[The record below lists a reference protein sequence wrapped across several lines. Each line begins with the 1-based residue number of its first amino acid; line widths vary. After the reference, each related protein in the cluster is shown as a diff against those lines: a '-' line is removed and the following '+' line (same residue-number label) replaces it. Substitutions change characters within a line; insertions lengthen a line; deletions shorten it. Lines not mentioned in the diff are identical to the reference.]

1 MNDKFINT
9 PDCNHQTAAS
19 GGLPLTG
26 FKLGKVILSPP
37 ILMAPMA
44 GVSDLPF
51 RLITRSFGC
60 KFAFAE
66 MISARALSHKGKKTH
81 KMIASVPEDK
91 PLGVQLLGAEAI
103 FIQQAIEILNQS
115 DFEVLDF
122 NAACPVRKATNRG
135 EGAALLK
142 DPKKLHKL
150 LKIIVSESRLPA
162 SVKIRSG
169 WDEKSINAVEVAQL
183 AEDAGV
189 KTLLIHGRTK
199 AQSYR
204 GKVDYDIIR
213 QVKEAVKIPVV
224 GSGDALSPEL
234 VKKMFDE
241 TGCDAVAIARG
252 ALGNPWIFPQTVRL
266 LKDGATAPPPS
277 LDEPEGT
284 ASSELIKTMHRHF
297 ELSCGFHGERIG
309 VIIFR
314 KFFYWYTRRIAGIK
328 PLREKAFRAKTK
340 EEIINIINE
349 LRQTALIPHPQYKE
363 LTN

>member
-1 MNDKFINT
+1 MLN
-9 PDCNHQTAAS
+9 
-19 GGLPLTG
+19 
-26 FKLGKVILSPP
+26 FKLGKVTLTPP
-37 ILMAPMA
+37 ILLAPMA

-66 MISARALSHKGKKTH
+66 MISARALAHKGKKTL
-81 KMIASVPEDK
+81 KMISSTPEDK
-91 PLGVQLLGAEAI
+91 PLGVQLLGAEAV

-122 NAACPVRKATNRG
+122 NAACPVRKAVNRG

-142 DPKKLHKL
+142 DPKKLHTL
-150 LKIIVSESRLPA
+150 LKIIVRESRLPA

-169 WDEKSINAVEVAQL
+169 WDENLINAVEVAQL

-224 GSGDALSPEL
+224 GSGDAFSPEL

-277 LDEPEGT
+277 LDE
-284 ASSELIKTMHRHF
+284 LIKTMLKHF
-297 ELSCGFHGERIG
+297 ELSCEFHGERIG

-314 KFFYWYTRRIAGIK
+314 KFFYWYTRRIPGIR
-328 PLREKAFRAKTK
+328 PFREQAFRAKTK
-340 EEIINIINE
+340 EQIINVINE
-349 LRQTALIPHPQYKE
+349 LKEVDLITTLNKK
-363 LTN
+363 N

>member
-1 MNDKFINT
+1 M
-9 PDCNHQTAAS
+9 
-19 GGLPLTG
+19 
-26 FKLGKVILSPP
+26 FKLGKIVISPP
-37 ILMAPMA
+37 IIMAPMA

-60 KFAFAE
+60 EFAFTE
-66 MISARALSHKGKKTH
+66 MISARALAHNGKKTL
-81 KMIASVPEDK
+81 KMISSTPEDK
-91 PLGVQLLGAEAI
+91 PLGVQLLGAEPI
-103 FIQQAIEILNQS
+103 FIQRAIEILNQS
-115 DFEVLDF
+115 NFEVLDF
-122 NAACPVRKATNRG
+122 NAACPVKKATNRG

-142 DPKKLHKL
+142 DPKKLYNL
-150 LKIIVSESRLPA
+150 LKIIVSESRLPP
-162 SVKIRSG
+162 SVKIRAG
-169 WDEKSINAVEVAQL
+169 WDENSINAVEVARL

-189 KTLLIHGRTK
+189 KTILIHGRTR

-204 GKVDYDIIR
+204 GKVDYNIIR

-252 ALGNPWIFPQTVRL
+252 AIGNPWIFPQTVQL
-266 LKDGATAPPPS
+266 LNNGSTAPPPS
-277 LDEPEGT
+277 LNEPEGT
-284 ASSELIKTMHRHF
+284 ASSELIKTMQKHF
-297 ELSCGFHGERIG
+297 ALSCDFHGERIG

-314 KFFYWYTRRIAGIK
+314 KFFYWYTKKVVGIK

-349 LRQTALIPHPQYKE
+349 LKQADSMPNPQ
-363 LTN
+363 

>member
-1 MNDKFINT
+1 MLN
-9 PDCNHQTAAS
+9 
-19 GGLPLTG
+19 
-26 FKLGKVILSPP
+26 FKLGKVTLTPP
-37 ILMAPMA
+37 ILLAPMA

-66 MISARALSHKGKKTH
+66 MISARALAHKGKKTL
-81 KMIASVPEDK
+81 KMISSTPEDK
-91 PLGVQLLGAEAI
+91 PLGVQLLGAEAV

-122 NAACPVRKATNRG
+122 NAACPVRKAVNRG

-142 DPKKLHKL
+142 DPKKLHTL
-150 LKIIVSESRLPA
+150 LKIIVRESRLPA

-169 WDEKSINAVEVAQL
+169 WDENSINAVEVAQL

-224 GSGDALSPEL
+224 GSGDVLSPEL
-234 VKKMFDE
+234 AKKMFDE

-277 LDEPEGT
+277 LDE
-284 ASSELIKTMHRHF
+284 LIKTMLKHF
-297 ELSCGFHGERIG
+297 ELSCEFHGERIG

-314 KFFYWYTRRIAGIK
+314 KFFYWYTRRIAVIK

-340 EEIINIINE
+340 EEIINVINE
-349 LRQTALIPHPQYKE
+349 LKQADLITPSRQKE